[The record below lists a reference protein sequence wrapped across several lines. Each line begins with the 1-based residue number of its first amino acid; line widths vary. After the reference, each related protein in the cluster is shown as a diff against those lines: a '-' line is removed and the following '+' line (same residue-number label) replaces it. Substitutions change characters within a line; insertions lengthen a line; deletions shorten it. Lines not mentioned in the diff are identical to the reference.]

1 MLSAPREYGC
11 AHTMPGTGVM
21 GLYPRQTGAGALGF
35 GFRANRRRGF
45 RVWVSRQTC
54 AGALGVVFAYSHVY
68 YHILFLQCPSRV
80 GQEGEDHACREVFP
94 LLTPLSLGFVS
105 ASEVK

>member
-21 GLYPRQTGAGALGF
+21 GLYPRQTGAGALG
-35 GFRANRRRGF
+35 
-45 RVWVSRQTC
+45 
-54 AGALGVVFAYSHVY
+54 VVFAYSHVY
-68 YHILFLQCPSRV
+68 YHILLLRYPSRV
-80 GQEGEDHACREVFP
+80 GQKGEDHARREVFP

-105 ASEVK
+105 ASGVQCVRSCLFLGAVLIHSICA